1 MPRATLKEIEAIVA
15 SYVTSNTVGGVFTL
29 TKNNLAGLIDKIAK
43 TFQID
48 GLFNDKLPELDGEE
62 LPYGK
67 TVEEYF
73 QDLCAV
79 LAYEDGK
86 VTPSNSVT
94 GALQPYYP
102 EYRPA
107 AYSQSLG
114 RKVIPTTIK
123 YDEYERAFNDG
134 AAYETCVNTITKR
147 LYDTFAMFKYNV
159 KKDICG
165 LAAKKANDLQ
175 NTNSA
180 QEFETAAPVLYAA
193 SATTSRTGTLVANN
207 RYYLGANWAGKTAV
221 AICVKARASASKT
234 WAEDVAAGLLIPL
247 DLVNSIALPVDA
259 TTGEAFLEQVKK
271 DVESAEFVSEGHSLN
286 GNTVGASEGLLLI
299 VLKGVK
305 PVIDVQ
311 VEAGAFHPDK
321 LAVPAETKVVDDFGS
336 KAPDGLYAILVDRR
350 GLRLHS
356 GYMAVREQ
364 INGYSDFM
372 TYFLHTENTAF
383 ISRNTFIKAYIAPGA

>member
-1 MPRATLKEIEAIVA
+1 MRATLEEIKAIVA
-15 SYVTSNTVGGVFTL
+15 SYVQANLIGGVFSITRD
-29 TKNNLAGLIDKIAK
+29 NLAGLLDKIAK

-73 QDLCAV
+73 EDLCAV

-86 VTPSNSVT
+86 VTPSNAVQ

-123 YDEYERAFNDG
+123 FDEYERAFNDG
-134 AAYETCVNTITKR
+134 PSYETCVNTITKR

-165 LAAKKANDLQ
+165 TAASKANALQ

-180 QEFETAAPVLYAA
+180 LEFESAAPTLYAA
-193 SATTSRTGTLVANN
+193 NATTSRTGTLVANN

-234 WAEDVAAGLLIPL
+234 WNEDIAAGLLVPL
-247 DLVNSIALPVDA
+247 DLITSISLPVDT
-259 TTGEAFLEQVKK
+259 TTGEAWLTQVKK

-311 VEAGAFHPDK
+311 VEAGAFHPEK
-321 LAVPAETKVVDDFGS
+321 LAVPAETKVVDDFGAH
-336 KAPDGLYAILVDRR
+336 APSGLFAILVDRR
-350 GLRLHS
+350 GLRLHQA
-356 GYMAVREQ
+356 YQAVREQ
-364 INGYSDFM
+364 MNGYSDFIS
-372 TYFLHTENTAF
+372 YFLHTENTAF
-383 ISRNTFIKAYIAPGA
+383 ISRNTFIKAYIAS